1 MDGSGPFNL
10 TQWIDENRN
19 LLRPPVGNAQILPE
33 GDFIVMALGGPNVRT
48 DFHDDPGEEIFYQ
61 IQGDIILRII
71 EDGAPKD
78 IVIREGDLYLVG
90 PHVRHSP
97 QRPADTVGIVVE
109 RRRRDGELDA
119 FEWYCEICNVLVH
132 RRELSLQ
139 SIYDDLPPVF
149 SEYNDNPKIR
159 ICPDCGHQNPGKLD

>member
-119 FEWYCEICNVLVH
+119 FEWYCEICNALV
-132 RRELSLQ
+132 Q
-139 SIYDDLPPVF
+139 PPRALIA
-149 SEYNDNPKIR
+149 EHLR
-159 ICPDCGHQNPGKLD
+159 